1 VRAYWAPA
9 PNPGLRLTAKLIFED
24 AEPGHTKY
32 TAIARH
38 ASAEGRKQH
47 ARMGFHDGWGTATD
61 QLVELAGKF

>member
-1 VRAYWAPA
+1 
-9 PNPGLRLTAKLIFED
+9 LTAKLIFED